1 MSTRN
6 KKNHRKY
13 RTYKLVDSVRTER
26 GPRQTTVLNL
36 GTDFNLPKEHW
47 KQLANC
53 IEEIVTEQQNIFE
66 YPQEIRALAD
76 KYARRIIRKQSV
88 VVVPEKK
95 NSPDYAR
102 VDLNS
107 INNELPRTAGAEHV
121 VYETIKL
128 LEIDKKLVDL
138 GLKSADMAAIIG
150 VLCGRMIVPGSERST
165 HYWLQNI
172 SALGELIDFDFSL
185 VTSR

>member
-1 MSTRN
+1 LT
-6 KKNHRKY
+6 
-13 RTYKLVDSVRTER
+13 LD
-26 GPRQTTVLNL
+26 
-36 GTDFNLPKEHW
+36 
-47 KQLANC
+47 
-53 IEEIVTEQQNIFE
+53 IFE
-66 YPQEIRALAD
+66 YPQKIRTLAD
-76 KYARRIIRKQSV
+76 QYARRIIQKQSV
-88 VVVPEKK
+88 VIVPEKK
-95 NSPDYAR
+95 SSPDYAT

-138 GLKSADMAAIIG
+138 GLKSADIAAVIG

-185 VTSR
+185 VTLDRLYKASDHLLKHKEKLKIIYEKLRSAFLLWKKGLFSTI

>member
-1 MSTRN
+1 MFIRTVEHKN
-6 KKNHRKY
+6 KKNHKKY

-36 GTDFNLPKEHW
+36 GSDFKLPKKHW

-53 IEEIVTEQQNIFE
+53 IEEIVTDQQNIFE
-66 YPQEIRALAD
+66 YPKKIKTLAD
-76 KYARRIIRKQSV
+76 QYAKRIIQKQSV
-88 VVVPEKK
+88 VIVPEKK
-95 NSPDYAR
+95 RSPDYAT

-107 INNELPRTAGAEHV
+107 INNESPRTAGAEHV

-138 GLKSADMAAIIG
+138 GLKSADIAAIIG
-150 VLCGRMIVPGSERST
+150 EYSGAFRPPIP
-165 HYWLQNI
+165 I
-172 SALGELIDFDFSL
+172 
-185 VTSR
+185 